1 MEQHGTSHTRLLW
14 QERENESRHK
24 LNKLV
29 LKLLK
34 CSKSNSLD
42 VINLAITFSAII
54 GKADMFS
61 RYNN

>member
-14 QERENESRHK
+14 QERENESRHQ

-29 LKLLK
+29 LNFTCNL
-34 CSKSNSLD
+34 LD